1 MSSSASL
8 GAALAPARVKG
19 CEIKSSDGDGSKDIA
34 SFRLT
39 HTMPCERGGLT
50 MRELSNAMKKDAIQQ
65 VKLSMFFH
73 CGNPGVGNPGVDL
86 AHSVVSAVKL

>member
-1 MSSSASL
+1 
-8 GAALAPARVKG
+8 
-19 CEIKSSDGDGSKDIA
+19 
-34 SFRLT
+34 
-39 HTMPCERGGLT
+39 

-73 CGNPGVGNPGVDL
+73 YGNPGVGNPGVDL

>member
-1 MSSSASL
+1 
-8 GAALAPARVKG
+8 
-19 CEIKSSDGDGSKDIA
+19 
-34 SFRLT
+34 
-39 HTMPCERGGLT
+39 